1 MINYKIIGSLIN
13 NKINYKI
20 IGSLI
25 NNKLN
30 YLNSD
35 NSDNSG
41 NI

>member
-1 MINYKIIGSLIN
+1 MISYKIIGSLT
-13 NKINYKI
+13 
-20 IGSLI
+20 S
-25 NNKLN
+25 NKLN